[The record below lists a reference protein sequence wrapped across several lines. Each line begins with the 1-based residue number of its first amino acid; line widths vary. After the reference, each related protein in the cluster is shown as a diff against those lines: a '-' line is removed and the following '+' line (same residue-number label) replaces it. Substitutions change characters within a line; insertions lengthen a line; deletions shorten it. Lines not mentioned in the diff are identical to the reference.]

1 MAGDRVQT
9 METLTGTLATALA
22 LLVPLFI
29 ATDPLGAVPLVLS
42 WTGDLP
48 RTERHRQLRDALFT
62 ALGICAL
69 FLLVGR
75 QLLVFLGVTL
85 PDFLVA
91 GGLVLLIL
99 AINDLVAGGGHEA
112 LGSSPRRDFGVV
124 PIGTPLLAGPA
135 TLATLLVLSTQY
147 GIWLTALAI
156 AANLFAAWR
165 IFEGATLITQKLGS
179 NGVRAASKVI
189 SLFLAAIAIRFIREG
204 IVAAFGIGG

>member
-1 MAGDRVQT
+1 MEVLAGT
-9 METLTGTLATALA
+9 IATALA

-29 ATDPLGAVPLVLS
+29 ATDPLGAVPLVVS

-48 RTERHRQLRDALFT
+48 KAERDRQLRDALLT
-62 ALGICAL
+62 SLGICAL

-75 QLLVFLGVTL
+75 QFLALLGVTM

-99 AINDLVAGGGHEA
+99 AINDLVVGGGHEA

-135 TLATLLVLSTQY
+135 TLATLLVLADIY
-147 GIWLTALAI
+147 GTWLTALAI

-165 IFEGATLITQKLGS
+165 IFKGASTLTEKLGR
-179 NGVRAASKVI
+179 NGLRAASKVI

-204 IVAAFGIGG
+204 VVAVFGIG